1 MNMAGAMLQS
11 IGECKAKKSLILD
24 ALDMALV
31 YGGQNVF
38 YVDQSAKAFLLIC
51 KVLLHDEILNLAQFI
66 DPTIF
71 EPDLTF
77 TKLTDYGRE
86 VSSID
91 DGSHFTASPKKRA

>member
-11 IGECKAKKSLILD
+11 IGECKAKKSLIFD

-77 TKLTDYGRE
+77 TKLTDYGR
-86 VSSID
+86 
-91 DGSHFTASPKKRA
+91 